1 MKLEDYFMDEYY
13 EPETVV
19 LKVTEIEPVLIED
32 IFHYK
37 CRVVYSSDPDRMRK
51 DDIVSRSIDDEDLI
65 PVAMITIDDKLM
77 IIKL

>member
-1 MKLEDYFMDEYY
+1 MKPGECYIDDYY

-19 LKVTEIEPVLIED
+19 VKVTQIETVIED
-32 IFHYK
+32 ASRYK
-37 CRVVYSSDPDRMRK
+37 CKVVYSSDPGRMRK

-65 PVAMITIDDKLM
+65 PVAMITIDNKLM

>member
-1 MKLEDYFMDEYY
+1 MKPGECYIDDYY

-19 LKVTEIEPVLIED
+19 VKVTQIETVIED
-32 IFHYK
+32 ASRYK
-37 CRVVYSSDPDRMRK
+37 CKVVYSSDPGRMRK
-51 DDIVSRSIDDEDLI
+51 DDIVSRSIDDDDLI

>member
-1 MKLEDYFMDEYY
+1 MKPGECYMDEYY

-19 LKVTEIEPVLIED
+19 VKVTQIQTIIED
-32 IFHYK
+32 ASRYK
-37 CRVVYSSDPDRMRK
+37 CKVVYSSDPDRMKK

>member
-1 MKLEDYFMDEYY
+1 MKPGEYYLDNYY

-19 LKVTEIEPVLIED
+19 VKVTQIETVIED
-32 IFHYK
+32 ASRYK
-37 CRVVYSSDPDRMRK
+37 CRVVYSSDPGRMRK

>member
-1 MKLEDYFMDEYY
+1 MKPGDCYIDDYY

-19 LKVTEIEPVLIED
+19 VKVTQIETVIED
-32 IFHYK
+32 ASRYK
-37 CRVVYSSDPDRMRK
+37 CKVVYSSDPGRMRK
-51 DDIVSRSIDDEDLI
+51 DDIVSRSIDDDDLI

>member
-1 MKLEDYFMDEYY
+1 MKPGDYYLDDYY

-19 LKVTEIEPVLIED
+19 VKVTEIEPVLIED
-32 IFHYK
+32 ASRYK
-37 CRVVYSSDPDRMRK
+37 CKVVYSSDPGRMRK
-51 DDIVSRSIDDEDLI
+51 DDIVSRSIDDDDLI